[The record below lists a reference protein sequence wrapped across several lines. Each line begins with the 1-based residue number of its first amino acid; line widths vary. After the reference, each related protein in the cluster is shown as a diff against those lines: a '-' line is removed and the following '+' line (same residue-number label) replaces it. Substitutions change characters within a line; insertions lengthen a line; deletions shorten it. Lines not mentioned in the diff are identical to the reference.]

1 MTITSNSLLAGALA
15 TYAAPSAEPAA
26 TGSIPHIPAHS
37 LKTLSTP
44 ATSLTQPLQ
53 NLLTSFEASANVLA
67 NMRFRDRKSGKVRGR
82 CHLVGLRPLCVAS
95 QSCGAVLPSYAV
107 DACRRRCGAVVAAD
121 TLATAGPG
129 CAKPPAW

>member
-1 MTITSNSLLAGALA
+1 MNVLRELPVTITSNSLLAGALA
-15 TYAAPSAEPAA
+15 TYAAPAA
-26 TGSIPHIPAHS
+26 APSTDDASTAGSVPHIPAHS
-37 LKTLSTP
+37 LKTLNTP

-95 QSCGAVLPSYAV
+95 QSCGAVLPS
-107 DACRRRCGAVVAAD
+107 
-121 TLATAGPG
+121 
-129 CAKPPAW
+129 